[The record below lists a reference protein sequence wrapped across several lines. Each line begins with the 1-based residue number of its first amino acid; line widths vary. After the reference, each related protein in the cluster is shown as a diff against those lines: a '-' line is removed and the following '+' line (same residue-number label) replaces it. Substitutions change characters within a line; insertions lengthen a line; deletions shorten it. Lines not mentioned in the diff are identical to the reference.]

1 MKRNEQNEQH
11 EQERLSMLENKRK
24 LRKIARTLNMQEHDG
39 EVTNIKN
46 EVKDKLQI
54 CSNDKLIHNKGDNT

>member
-1 MKRNEQNEQH
+1 
-11 EQERLSMLENKRK
+11 MLENQKK
-24 LRKIARTLNMQEHDG
+24 TKQKKIARTLNMQEHDG